1 MTGLTM
7 QDAASAN
14 GELSLLRDSNVNN
27 AQKFLIFIVRQNHS
41 QFHGIETVVSDA
53 HRLHLNQQ
61 SPATPMPS
69 TQTPSPADAP
79 HRPVDNAL
87 TRIRAALPQM
97 SRTAA
102 RIAAYVVDNADDVVG
117 MSITD
122 LAAATDA
129 SEGSVINFCRGIGLS
144 GFQHLKLSL
153 AQEIVQP
160 VQFIHEDLDRE
171 DTPETVCR
179 KVFHSGVQALR
190 DTLSVLDP
198 KAMAAAV
205 DIIRQARRVEIYGIG
220 SSAPIAEDAHY
231 RLLRI
236 GVDARVVIDSHVQ
249 AISASRCDKDV
260 AVLTISHSGSTN
272 ETVASTRLAHEA
284 GARTV
289 VITNFGRS
297 PIQAYADVVLF
308 TMARETRFRTEAMTS
323 RIAQLCVID
332 ALIAA
337 LALADY
343 DRSTEVLR
351 QTFDVLSIKRF

>member
-1 MTGLTM
+1 
-7 QDAASAN
+7 
-14 GELSLLRDSNVNN
+14 
-27 AQKFLIFIVRQNHS
+27 
-41 QFHGIETVVSDA
+41 
-53 HRLHLNQQ
+53 
-61 SPATPMPS
+61 MPS
-69 TQTPSPADAP
+69 SPQSSVTETA
-79 HRPVDNAL
+79 HLPVENAL
-87 TRIRAALPQM
+87 TRIRSALPQM
-97 SRTAA
+97 SKTAA
-102 RIAAYVVDNADDVVG
+102 KIAAYVVEHPADVVG

-122 LAAATDA
+122 LAALVDA
-129 SEGSVINFCRGIGLS
+129 SEGSVINFCRSIGLG

-160 VQFIHEDLDRE
+160 VHFIHEDLERE
-171 DTPETVCR
+171 DSTETVCR
-179 KVFHSGVQALR
+179 KVFHSGIQALR
-190 DTLSVLDP
+190 DSLSVLDP

-205 DIIRQARRVEIYGIG
+205 DIIRAARRVEIYGIG

-236 GVDARVVIDSHVQ
+236 GLDARVVIDSHVQ

-272 ETVASTRLAHEA
+272 ETVAATRLAHEA
-284 GARTV
+284 GARTI

-343 DRSTEVLR
+343 DRSTDVLK

>member
-1 MTGLTM
+1 MRT
-7 QDAASAN
+7 DVNPAS
-14 GELSLLRDSNVNN
+14 
-27 AQKFLIFIVRQNHS
+27 
-41 QFHGIETVVSDA
+41 
-53 HRLHLNQQ
+53 
-61 SPATPMPS
+61 
-69 TQTPSPADAP
+69 
-79 HRPVDNAL
+79 PVENAL

-97 SRTAA
+97 SRIAG
-102 RIAAYVVDNADDVVG
+102 RIAGYVLDNPAEVVG
-117 MSITD
+117 MSITE
-122 LAAATDA
+122 LADATEA

-160 VQFIHEDLDRE
+160 VQFIHEDLSRD
-171 DTPETVCR
+171 DTTEAVCR
-179 KVFHSGVQALR
+179 KVFHSGIQALR
-190 DTLSVLDP
+190 NSLSVLDP
-198 KAMAAAV
+198 QALAAAV
-205 DIIRQARRVEIYGIG
+205 DIIRSAKRVEIYGIG
-220 SSAPIAEDAHY
+220 SSAPIAEDVHY
-231 RLLRI
+231 RMLRI
-236 GVDARVVIDSHVQ
+236 GLDARVVTDSHIQ
-249 AISASRCDKDV
+249 AISASRCGPDV

-284 GARTV
+284 GAKTV

-297 PIQAYADVVLF
+297 PIQAFADIVLF

-343 DRSTEVLR
+343 ERSTEILK

>member
-1 MTGLTM
+1 MRT
-7 QDAASAN
+7 DVNPAS
-14 GELSLLRDSNVNN
+14 
-27 AQKFLIFIVRQNHS
+27 
-41 QFHGIETVVSDA
+41 
-53 HRLHLNQQ
+53 
-61 SPATPMPS
+61 
-69 TQTPSPADAP
+69 
-79 HRPVDNAL
+79 PVENAL

-97 SRTAA
+97 SRIAG
-102 RIAAYVVDNADDVVG
+102 RIAGYVLDNPAEVVG
-117 MSITD
+117 MSITE
-122 LAAATDA
+122 LADATEA

-160 VQFIHEDLDRE
+160 VQFIHEDLSRD
-171 DTPETVCR
+171 DTTEAVCR
-179 KVFHSGVQALR
+179 KVFHSGIQALR
-190 DTLSVLDP
+190 DSLSVLDP
-198 KAMAAAV
+198 QALAAAV
-205 DIIRQARRVEIYGIG
+205 DIIRSAKRVEIYGIG
-220 SSAPIAEDAHY
+220 SSAPIAEDVHY
-231 RLLRI
+231 RMLRI
-236 GVDARVVIDSHVQ
+236 GLDARVVTDSHIQ
-249 AISASRCDKDV
+249 AISASRCGPDV

-297 PIQAYADVVLF
+297 PIQAFADIVLF

-343 DRSTEVLR
+343 ERSTEILK